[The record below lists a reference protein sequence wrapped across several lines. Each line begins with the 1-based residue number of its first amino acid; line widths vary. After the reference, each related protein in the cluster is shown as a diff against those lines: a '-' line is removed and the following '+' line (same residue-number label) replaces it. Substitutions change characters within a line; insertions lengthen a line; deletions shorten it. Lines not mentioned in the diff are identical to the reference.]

1 MSGRWPPVGATC
13 LRRVA
18 GSVLLVAS
26 LLARP
31 APALAQLAPFGS
43 PKLGSWLADT
53 AAQALRVAAPDN
65 DLAAGGIAALNRSIA
80 SGIDGLRQIG
90 PAWMQGVTV
99 DLRFNEN
106 LQAAYEITATQPLFR
121 TGSEQDRLSLRGRFG
136 HDPGGRTGGD
146 LGLRYQR
153 RLFGQDVTLGLD
165 GAIED
170 YWLQEYRRFGVATEF
185 SSSSLKLRTTLFDDV
200 PDDRAALRGVRDRRL
215 DGYEIEVSARLPYLS
230 WVWLEAKKS
239 WQIVVDSDRPTESDR
254 FSLHLEPLPPLEIE
268 TGTASTGDSRSWFA
282 KLRFKIRLGG
292 SA

>member
-121 TGSEQDRLSLRGRFG
+121 TGSEQDRLSPAGS
-136 HDPGGRTGGD
+136 
-146 LGLRYQR
+146 
-153 RLFGQDVTLGLD
+153 
-165 GAIED
+165 
-170 YWLQEYRRFGVATEF
+170 ATI
-185 SSSSLKLRTTLFDDV
+185 
-200 PDDRAALRGVRDRRL
+200 RAAAPAAISDFAISGASL
-215 DGYEIEVSARLPYLS
+215 AR
-230 WVWLEAKKS
+230 
-239 WQIVVDSDRPTESDR
+239 T
-254 FSLHLEPLPPLEIE
+254 
-268 TGTASTGDSRSWFA
+268 
-282 KLRFKIRLGG
+282 
-292 SA
+292 

>member
-1 MSGRWPPVGATC
+1 M
-13 LRRVA
+13 
-18 GSVLLVAS
+18 
-26 LLARP
+26 
-31 APALAQLAPFGS
+31 
-43 PKLGSWLADT
+43 
-53 AAQALRVAAPDN
+53 
-65 DLAAGGIAALNRSIA
+65 
-80 SGIDGLRQIG
+80 
-90 PAWMQGVTV
+90 
-99 DLRFNEN
+99 
-106 LQAAYEITATQPLFR
+106 
-121 TGSEQDRLSLRGRFG
+121 
-136 HDPGGRTGGD
+136 
-146 LGLRYQR
+146 
-153 RLFGQDVTLGLD
+153 TLGLD